1 MRAGRCFSHGLGC
14 LWEACLKHGEDL
26 RVKEGFLEIK
36 KVPGGNSVFVPK
48 RFQGGFRAQV
58 LTLPVLSVGCAS
70 GHVSL
75 HVEVEDVA
83 AREVSFV
90 ESLFVAQGVSLVPEE
105 VQEAREAGVVLKRKG
120 RSSINTWFPGGYGF
134 SNGFI
139 FFLCIIHKC

>member
-26 RVKEGFLEIK
+26 GVKEGFLKIK

-58 LTLPVLSVGCAS
+58 FTLPVLPVGHAS

-83 AREVSFV
+83 AGGVGCV
-90 ESLFVAQGVSLVPEE
+90 ELLLVAQGISLVPEKIQE
-105 VQEAREAGVVLKRKG
+105 VREAGVILVIEIRLRFMVHVSG
-120 RSSINTWFPGGYGF
+120 V
-134 SNGFI
+134 
-139 FFLCIIHKC
+139 